1 MRSRLVRAVAG
12 IAAMVVVL
20 AACGGDDGGSSSGA
34 YIQPKG
40 PAVASIAIE
49 AGNFYFK
56 PNQIDAQAGINEIKL
71 TSAGGLH
78 DLVFSGKL
86 PGFQLEVSGSGD
98 SDELKADLKPGKYTF
113 YCSIPGHRAQ
123 GMEGTITVK

>member
-1 MRSRLVRAVAG
+1 MKGTRIWTAAGAVALL
-12 IAAMVVVL
+12 AVL
-20 AACGGDDGGSSSGA
+20 AGCGGGGDSGGSRG
-34 YIQPKG
+34 YVQPKG
-40 PAVASIAIE
+40 AAIATINIE

-56 PNQIDAQAGINEIKL
+56 PNRIDAQAGINEIKL

-78 DLVFSGKL
+78 DLVFSGKF

-98 SDELKADLKPGKYTF
+98 SQALKADLKPGKYTF
-113 YCSIPGHRAQ
+113 YCSIPGHRSQ

>member
-1 MRSRLVRAVAG
+1 MKVTRLRATAGVVALV
-12 IAAMVVVL
+12 AVL
-20 AACGGDDGGSSSGA
+20 AGCGGGGGGGSQG
-34 YIQPKG
+34 YVQPKG
-40 PAVASIAIE
+40 AAIATISIE

-78 DLVFSGKL
+78 DLVFSGKF

-98 SDELKADLKPGKYTF
+98 TQELKADLKPGKYTF
-113 YCSIPGHRAQ
+113 YCSIPGHRSQ